1 MLVIDSGEK
10 VVLDMNVLVLVV
22 LLVVILQGAEDKS
35 ELERPDMSGAEKNRA
50 G

>member
-22 LLVVILQGAEDKS
+22 LLVVILWGAEDKS
-35 ELERPDMSGAEKNRA
+35 ELGRPDMSGAEKNRA